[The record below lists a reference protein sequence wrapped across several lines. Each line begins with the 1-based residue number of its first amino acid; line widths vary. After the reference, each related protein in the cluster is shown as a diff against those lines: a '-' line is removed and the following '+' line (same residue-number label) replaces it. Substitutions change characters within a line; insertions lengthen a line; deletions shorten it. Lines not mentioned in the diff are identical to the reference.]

1 MIGQKGSLEV
11 FNIFLALISMSFA
24 LFNFI
29 FHILGDMKIF
39 CKEKGNKGYEA
50 DIVIAEYTVKVKS
63 LISCKVRINN
73 KY

>member
-1 MIGQKGSLEV
+1 
-11 FNIFLALISMSFA
+11 MSFT

-29 FHILGDMKIF
+29 FHILGDMKII